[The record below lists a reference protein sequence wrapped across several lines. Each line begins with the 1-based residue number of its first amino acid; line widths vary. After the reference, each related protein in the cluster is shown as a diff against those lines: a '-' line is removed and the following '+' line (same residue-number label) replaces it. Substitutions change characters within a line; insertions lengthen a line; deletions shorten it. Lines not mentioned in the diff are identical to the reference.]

1 MQNWLAIC
9 RPVLICF
16 CLFPDIDPTCSL
28 RLPRVA
34 YPKGAKG
41 AAQAL
46 TVGITFC
53 SKPSFLCNRL
63 NLRMEAFVH

>member
-16 CLFPDIDPTCSL
+16 CLIHDIDLTCSL
-28 RLPRVA
+28 RPPRVA

-41 AAQAL
+41 TAQAL
-46 TVGITFC
+46 TVGITFF
-53 SKPSFLCNRL
+53 SQTIIPL
-63 NLRMEAFVH
+63 